1 MDALQLHKQQLENNV
16 LCDWYLM
23 ITDASVCKYDF
34 AMFHILIKLIISAQM
49 QLMIRLQLYFY
60 KWTSVS
66 VIYVLFFLK

>member
-1 MDALQLHKQQLENNV
+1 MRLIS
-16 LCDWYLM
+16 Y
-23 ITDASVCKYDF
+23 DASVCKYDF

-66 VIYVLFFLK
+66 VIYVTYYSF